1 MSLPNF
7 PCIRKT
13 NSVPGKP
20 MFVSDAI
27 IADSG
32 IMSAMSTLLN
42 DSTGFHILSGMAVVG
57 SAISAGIVSLGGVIY
72 YCPGCTIGQYLIP
85 NLVDVDSRLHSD
97 GNSYVTYR
105 EYQVQAAGSPS
116 SGSSPQLTALTID
129 NYRVD
134 LNLLVSKSLKTG
146 SSNTLTVTL
155 TSATPV
161 VGADSQAASVVAN
174 ISSNY
179 SGTVEYDYHI
189 GINTNIIYFNV
200 TSEGY
205 YAIEPVIFKIYNSS
219 NVLIKTLTTAG
230 VLTNWKFLAIN
241 DGTTWHFITG
251 TDDLLGDA
259 AFKDVGTSSI
269 SVCSGNDVRLP
280 SCKSTYAGDK
290 VSADYISG
298 ITYDSSWHTLDLT
311 SKSVPTTAVFVIL
324 CVGGSTSDQYS
335 TLLFKQYG
343 NSDTFPVVSFSAY
356 SADSAGLNY
365 RTIIVP
371 MSLGKIIANN
381 HGQSD
386 FTSYAITIMGWF

>member
-27 IADSG
+27 IADMG

-42 DSTGFHILSGMAVVG
+42 DSTGFHILSGMTVVG
-57 SAISAGIVSLGGVIY
+57 SAVSAGIVSLGGVIY

-134 LNLLVSKSLKTG
+134 LNLLLSKSLKTG

-200 TSEGY
+200 NLTGY
-205 YAIEPVIFKIYNSS
+205 YGVYPTIFKIYNSS

-259 AFKDVGTSSI
+259 AFKDTGTAAGT
-269 SVCSGNDVRLP
+269 VCAGNDSRL
-280 SCKSTYAGDK
+280 SDARETKDVAGVTLHTKQVNIGNWNMNSTSTVYIAHGIADFTK
-290 VSADYISG
+290 IKRVSAIIIKDDSSEFVTFDGINGQSRALSVNIQLDRTGGTLFDSVDYDTASFNRGYILIEYIS
-298 ITYDSSWHTLDLT
+298 
-311 SKSVPTTAVFVIL
+311 
-324 CVGGSTSDQYS
+324 
-335 TLLFKQYG
+335 
-343 NSDTFPVVSFSAY
+343 
-356 SADSAGLNY
+356 
-365 RTIIVP
+365 
-371 MSLGKIIANN
+371 
-381 HGQSD
+381 
-386 FTSYAITIMGWF
+386 